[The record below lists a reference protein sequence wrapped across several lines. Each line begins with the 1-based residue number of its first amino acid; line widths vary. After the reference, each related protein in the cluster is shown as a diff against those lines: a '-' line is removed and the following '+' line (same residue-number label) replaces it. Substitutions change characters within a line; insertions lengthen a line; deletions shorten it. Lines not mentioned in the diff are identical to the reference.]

1 MSHIF
6 ISQAGHS
13 FEWQPQTLCVTEK
26 ERVILLCLSCISLQ
40 ILYFIIVTVGEICY
54 VRMNCEENVVLLT
67 CRLLF
72 VDRKTCPM

>member
-40 ILYFIIVTVGEICY
+40 ILYFIIVTVG
-54 VRMNCEENVVLLT
+54 
-67 CRLLF
+67 
-72 VDRKTCPM
+72 